1 MEQNAFW
8 RLFISRIFST
18 EKIDIAY
25 RFKPPRTKVSGF
37 LLWPSKNPLFFE
49 NQIMWLYFWNILFV
63 ISGTHKVKF
72 SARFSSRHLVLGKS
86 NEFKEA
92 QIFNPRSD
100 HSDTNR
106 GTIQKIKKKK
116 NDEIIHY
123 IIHGQN
129 ACFTLNRVENQFWV
143 KLIKKI
149 NGFYFLVIFTHAW
162 IHSLKAH

>member
-8 RLFISRIFST
+8 RVLVFRIFST
-18 EKIDIAY
+18 EKISFDN
-25 RFKPPRTKVSGF
+25 RFIPLRTKVSGI
-37 LLWPSKNPLFFE
+37 LLWSAKNTVFLK
-49 NQIMWLYFWNILFV
+49 NKILRLYYWFILFV

-129 ACFTLNRVENQFWV
+129 ACFTLNRVGNQFWV

-149 NGFYFLVIFTHAW
+149 NGFYFLAILTHAW